1 MKKFII
7 VDTFNGEGYS
17 DSSAEI
23 IEVSSKGE
31 ARDYAIRKAIG
42 FSGINDDLVEVKDVE
57 IFKADD
63 RIQYGINRRDDA
75 TDSDEFGDKY
85 EDYGAVHFV
94 ELPVGI
100 VSITI
105 MPDVN
110 EFELHNEE
118 SDVEVVEYIMSE
130 SEEDDLEGTCH
141 HLNDET
147 IIYQKF

>member
-31 ARDYAIRKAIG
+31 ARDYAIRKARE
-42 FSGINDDLVEVKDVE
+42 FSGIDEELVEAKDVE
-57 IFKADD
+57 IFKAYD

-75 TDSDEFGDKY
+75 TDSDEFSDKY
-85 EDYGAVHFV
+85 EDYGAVHFE

-100 VSITI
+100 VSVTI
-105 MPDVN
+105 NPDVN
-110 EFELHNEE
+110 EYTLHDAE
-118 SDVEVVEYIMSE
+118 SDAEVIEYIKSE
-130 SEEDDLEGTCH
+130 SDEEELEDCH
-141 HLNDET
+141 HLDDEVV
-147 IIYQKF
+147 IYQKF